1 MKRSLAFLFFIALLA
16 CTQNLVAQTPIV
28 QTAQGLVSGSKEDG
42 IAVFRGV
49 PFAAPP
55 VGDLRWKA
63 PQPAKAW
70 KGVKDCT
77 KFSASP
83 IQGDPKPFLCWSEE
97 FIAPPKP
104 LSEDCLYLNVWTNDA
119 SKKSKKPVF
128 VWIYGG
134 GFSSGSSACAVYD
147 GAEYAKRGIVFV
159 SVNYRVGAI
168 GFLAHPELTAEGG
181 GTSGN
186 YGIMDQVAALKWV
199 KENIAV
205 FGGDPDQVTIAGQS
219 AGSMSINCLVAT
231 PAAKGLFQRAI
242 AQSGGLFGGINFRGL
257 KAAEETGMAL
267 QKKLGAKSLA
277 EMRALPADSILHASS
292 GAGGG
297 LAFSPIMD
305 GKFLPADPVKAF
317 TDGNFNNVNLMTG
330 WVTGDGGLFGS
341 TKTDK
346 AAFEKTVKERYGD
359 KADKV
364 LALMPHATDEEAS
377 ASQAN
382 LTLVSFAVASAY
394 RLAEF
399 NRKTSYVYEFS
410 HVPTDKP
417 GFPNYGAFHT
427 ADVPFAMGNLHTW
440 IRPWKPLDYEVEKTM
455 SAYWVNF
462 IKTGDPNGAGL
473 PKWEPFNTG
482 KIQEIGDATDSRA
495 AIHKDLVSTMFK

>member
-1 MKRSLAFLFFIALLA
+1 MAGARTAA
-16 CTQNLVAQTPIV
+16 AQSPIV
-28 QTAQGLVSGSKEDG
+28 QTAQGQVSGSKEDG
-42 IAVFRGV
+42 ISVFRGV

-63 PQPAKAW
+63 PQPAQAW
-70 KGVKDCT
+70 KGVKECT

-83 IQGDPKPFLCWSEE
+83 IQGDPKPFMCWSEE

-119 SKKSKKPVF
+119 SKKTKKPVF
-128 VWIYGG
+128 IWIYGG

-199 KENIAV
+199 KENIAA

-242 AQSGGLFGGINFRGL
+242 AQSGGLFGGLSFRGL
-257 KAAEETGMAL
+257 KAAEEQGVAF
-267 QKKLGAKSLA
+267 QKKLNAKSIA
-277 EMRALPADSILHASS
+277 ELRALPADSILHAS
-292 GAGGG
+292 GGGG

-305 GKFLPADPVKAF
+305 GKFLPADPAKAF
-317 TDGNFNNVNLMTG
+317 SEGNFNNVNLMTG
-330 WVTGDGGLFGS
+330 WVLGDGGLFGP

-346 AAFEKTVKERYGD
+346 AGFEKTVNERYGA

-364 LALMPHATDEEAS
+364 LAILPHATDEEAT
-377 ASQAN
+377 ASNGN
-382 LTLVSFAVASAY
+382 LTLVSFAVASSY

-399 NRKTSYVYEFS
+399 NRMTSYVYEFS

-427 ADVPFAMGNLHTW
+427 AEVPFAMGNLHTW
-440 IRPWKPLDYEVEKTM
+440 IRPWKQLDYDVEKTM

-482 KIQEIGDATDSRA
+482 KIQEIGDATSSRDA
-495 AIHKDLVSTMFK
+495 VHKDLVTAIFK